1 MFIIARP
8 DEEEG
13 VWILPIAGEEVRVSP
28 LTYGGYFKLNDAV
41 YAAHREYGEMMY
53 GDDEVG
59 KLVVSEAAA
68 STCAPNILGAVLL
81 AKNARSQS
89 LTACFACDNSDQ
101 VFPLY
106 HCFKK

>member
-1 MFIIARP
+1 M
-8 DEEEG
+8 
-13 VWILPIAGEEVRVSP
+13 
-28 LTYGGYFKLNDAV
+28 
-41 YAAHREYGEMMY
+41 EMMR
-53 GDDEVG
+53 
-59 KLVVSEAAA
+59 LATVVSETAA